1 MNLQSSSIWTGHLV
15 SGSAS
20 QAGSGAL
27 SKALFHGALALLQV
41 GVALV
46 LMTFGPG
53 KDIRRLA
60 FAHGLVICGSFL
72 FSAVLTLCGSRSYP
86 VGTELFRL
94 LVVFITFSGLLGLT
108 LNGDSLYDGILFFIL
123 LALRNY
129 TCFWG
134 LTGTEAY
141 SPAQIQRAIL
151 TWTMIATTCIAIGSL
166 LAFRSGGISLGS
178 TTRINGDKI
187 GWLNE
192 NTVGLYCAFGLLLCV
207 LARYLPAWIRI
218 AVAALSA
225 YCLLLSQSR
234 TAIIALL
241 AGVVTALVLSKYRR
255 RMLVALSALAL
266 FVVMGLG
273 NRALQFA
280 VAIPT
285 VASTLD
291 RFEGDQAS
299 VLISGRMDVLRTGLD
314 IWASSPLVG
323 IGYGT
328 SDTRFEN
335 GYLSMACESG
345 SLGLLAYLFYL
356 VLVLFQS
363 RVLMASRD
371 PDANDLGRW
380 LACITIFAIVHGFGE
395 RTHAFQIATM
405 VSACWVLLTALAFRR
420 TVYIQSLGALQGIH
434 PSEAI
439 RT

>member
-1 MNLQSSSIWTGHLV
+1 
-15 SGSAS
+15 
-20 QAGSGAL
+20 
-27 SKALFHGALALLQV
+27 
-41 GVALV
+41 
-46 LMTFGPG
+46 
-53 KDIRRLA
+53 
-60 FAHGLVICGSFL
+60 
-72 FSAVLTLCGSRSYP
+72 
-86 VGTELFRL
+86 
-94 LVVFITFSGLLGLT
+94 
-108 LNGDSLYDGILFFIL
+108 
-123 LALRNY
+123 
-129 TCFWG
+129 
-134 LTGTEAY
+134 
-141 SPAQIQRAIL
+141 
-151 TWTMIATTCIAIGSL
+151 
-166 LAFRSGGISLGS
+166 
-178 TTRINGDKI
+178 
-187 GWLNE
+187 
-192 NTVGLYCAFGLLLCV
+192 
-207 LARYLPAWIRI
+207 
-218 AVAALSA
+218 
-225 YCLLLSQSR
+225 
-234 TAIIALL
+234 
-241 AGVVTALVLSKYRR
+241 
-255 RMLVALSALAL
+255 MLVALSALAL